1 MGLLHWLTFGDSSK
15 PIAWPQQAQFQA
27 IRPATGPTGSVS
39 ETRTPH
45 IQPLN
50 GYPRPPFDRERF
62 IFKLLAVVIIT
73 QLTLYTV
80 ATGVCGNV
88 AYIRRQHLV
97 EVCPRVLDQVTA
109 AFDATMKLLIALLGG
124 AALRNGGR

>member
-1 MGLLHWLTFGDSSK
+1 MAGN
-15 PIAWPQQAQFQA
+15 Q
-27 IRPATGPTGSVS
+27 
-39 ETRTPH
+39 
-45 IQPLN
+45 
-50 GYPRPPFDRERF
+50 RPPFDRERF

>member
-1 MGLLHWLTFGDSSK
+1 MAG
-15 PIAWPQQAQFQA
+15 
-27 IRPATGPTGSVS
+27 
-39 ETRTPH
+39 
-45 IQPLN
+45 N
-50 GYPRPPFDRERF
+50 PRAPFDRERF

-97 EVCPRVLDQVTA
+97 EVRPRVLDQVTA